1 MSRLT
6 DGTVRIALTRDVSP
20 AIVACELTHLERVP
34 IDVERARAEHA
45 AYERALAAE
54 GCMVRRV
61 RSAPNQADAVF
72 VEDTAVVLDELAVI
86 TRPGAASR
94 RRETIAVAE
103 ALRDLRPISRI
114 RAPGTLDG
122 GDVLLVGRRIYVG
135 VGARTNEAGVEQLR
149 ALTEPHGYVLRSV
162 RFTGCLHLKSAV
174 TLVGDGL
181 LLVNPEWVEPT
192 VFDGERTLAIDST
205 EPFAA
210 NALLVGERVVL
221 HGEQFQR
228 TRQILES
235 AGVRVV
241 PVPAAELAKAEG
253 GVTCCSIL
261 VS

>member
-1 MSRLT
+1 M
-6 DGTVRIALTRDVSP
+6 IALTRDVSP
-20 AIVACELTHLERVP
+20 AIAKCELTHLERVP

-45 AYERALAAE
+45 AYERALADE
-54 GCMVRRV
+54 GCVVRRV
-61 RSAPNQADAVF
+61 RSAPKQADAVF
-72 VEDTAVVLDELAVI
+72 IEDTAVVLDELAVI

-94 RRETIAVAE
+94 RGETIAVAE
-103 ALRDLRPISRI
+103 ALRELRPISEI

-122 GDVLLVGRRIYVG
+122 GDVLVVGRRIYVG
-135 VGARTNEAGVEQLR
+135 VGARTNQAGVDQLR
-149 ALTEPHGYVLRSV
+149 TLTEPHGYVVRSV

-174 TLVGDGL
+174 TLVGDSL

-192 VFDGERTLAIDST
+192 VFEGERTLAVDAR
-205 EPFAA
+205 EPFSA
-210 NALLVGERVVL
+210 NALLVGERVL
-221 HGEQFQR
+221 HGEHFQR
-228 TRQILES
+228 TRRILEN